1 MGYTPNFLHQM
12 HHTPGY
18 HGDLHGQNSIKL
30 DYYQAQQ
37 QQVSP
42 VPRGRNK
49 YPNQG
54 PQHGNS
60 FNVGYNLR
68 FQEGN
73 KKFHLPPGGKKFEN
87 AEVIRGRL
95 KNNEQVRAPGPNQ
108 EYGPQT
114 FLQQKPSSSTRYT
127 SSPTNQ
133 HYQTTRQPSFSYP
146 TQQNIFIKPEQS
158 QNDAPWKSIGI
169 EEQQAI
175 QPQNY
180 FEKSFNNPQGFA
192 SFNHDVA
199 LKNSES
205 FDFSNVHGQISYGD
219 DRSGVEDNIPAGSEH
234 HPQNID
240 LNNLN
245 IEAHIPKN
253 LRGVKPLPLDTSL
266 LQDPVLTTSLKGNPD
281 TAKLGGKV
289 IPIHFDVSSVQA
301 AVQKELGKSQTYS
314 PFGQQNFDQYNLQ
327 QNVYD
332 AQRANDVGGF
342 NGDPYKIVSMRPP
355 PVTPNFGYR
364 Q

>member
-54 PQHGNS
+54 PQHGNT

-114 FLQQKPSSSTRYT
+114 FLQQPSTRYT

-133 HYQTTRQPSFSYP
+133 HYQTSSFSYP
-146 TQQNIFIKPEQS
+146 TQQNVFIKPEKS
-158 QNDAPWKSIGI
+158 QNDVPWKSIGV
-169 EEQQAI
+169 EEPQAVE
-175 QPQNY
+175 PQNY
-180 FEKSFNNPQGFA
+180 FKKSFNNPQGFA
-192 SFNHDVA
+192 SFNHEVA

-219 DRSGVEDNIPAGSEH
+219 DRSGVEDNIPAGSEQH
-234 HPQNID
+234 SQNID

-266 LQDPVLTTSLKGNPD
+266 LKDPVLTTSLKGNAD

-332 AQRANDVGGF
+332 AQRANDVG
-342 NGDPYKIVSMRPP
+342 DPYKIVSMRPP